1 MRTLRRHQFRAMG
14 TDCSIVVAFPI
25 WEAAAAR
32 RALEA
37 ALAEIDAQER
47 ALSRFDPASDLS
59 ALNAAAGRWTPVGER
74 LARALAAAVEA
85 RVATGGRYDP
95 TVLPALI
102 AAGYD
107 RSYEHLRPR
116 NAGSIAG
123 WRAGAAI
130 DLDPAGGRARL
141 APGAA
146 VDLGGIGKGLT
157 ATTAVAAMRAA
168 GAGTSGGLVDLGGD
182 IAAWGTAPDL
192 GAWRIAVASPH
203 PGTPPLGVLEL
214 YGGGV
219 ATSGRDR
226 RRLGAN
232 GDGHH
237 LIDPAT
243 GRPALPGP
251 LTVTVVAPSALEAE
265 PHATALAITPVE
277 GAAAYLARHPQ
288 LGAIVVP
295 QSGEPAV
302 LGRMPLAA
310 PIEGVAA

>member
-32 RALEA
+32 AAIEA

-47 ALSRFDPASDLS
+47 ALSRFDRSSDLS
-59 ALNAAAGRWTPVGER
+59 ALNAAAGTWVPVGDR
-74 LARALAAAVEA
+74 LARALRAAVEA
-85 RVATGGRYDP
+85 RAATGGRYDP
-95 TVLPALI
+95 TVLPALL

-130 DLDPAGGRARL
+130 DLDDAGGRARL

-146 VDLGGIGKGLT
+146 IDLGGIGKGLT
-157 ATTAVAAMRAA
+157 ATTAAAAMRDA
-168 GAGTSGGLVDLGGD
+168 GPGISGGLVDLGGD
-182 IAAWGTAPDL
+182 IAVWGTAPDL

-203 PGTPPLGVLEL
+203 GVDQPLGVLEL
-214 YGGGV
+214 HGAGV

-226 RRLGAN
+226 RRLGPA

-243 GRPALPGP
+243 GRPAIPGP
-251 LTVTVVAPSALEAE
+251 LAVTVVAQSALEAE

-277 GAAAYLARHPQ
+277 QAAAYLAQRPQ

-295 QSGEPAV
+295 HHGAPIV
-302 LGRMPLAA
+302 LGRVPLAG
-310 PIEGVAA
+310 PLEGVAA